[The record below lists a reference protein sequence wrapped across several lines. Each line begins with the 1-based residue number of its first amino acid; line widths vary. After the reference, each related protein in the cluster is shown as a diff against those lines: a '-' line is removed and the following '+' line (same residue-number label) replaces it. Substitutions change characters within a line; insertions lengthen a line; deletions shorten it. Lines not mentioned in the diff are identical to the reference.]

1 MTVSLRNEEGKMRTT
16 LLMAIIVACMASV
29 CVTGAATAAK
39 LQTPTIALERVEV
52 ASYFPWADK
61 PTRVPLVLA
70 FVFKIT
76 NPNTFKV
83 GLEDLKFTYGF
94 EAKPGEYFDLNTPTV
109 YDLVYIP
116 GKTTNE
122 LRVVSVLDSM
132 IVPSTLAV
140 SAGARVQ
147 ALDLKIPD
155 LVKMWWEQIGDFS
168 FGIRVSEGVAT
179 FTSEEGSVLVF
190 FEGMFPKK

>member
-1 MTVSLRNEEGKMRTT
+1 MRKAFLIAIMVV
-16 LLMAIIVACMASV
+16 LLASWGV
-29 CVTGAATAAK
+29 IGPAAAAK
-39 LQTPTIALERVEV
+39 LQMPTVELERVEV

-70 FVFKIT
+70 FVFKIS
-76 NPNTFKV
+76 NPNSFKV
-83 GLEDLKFTYGF
+83 ALEDLKFTYGL
-94 EAKPGEYFDLNTPTV
+94 EAKPGEFFDLNTPTV
-109 YDLVYIP
+109 YELMYIP
-116 GKTTNE
+116 GKTTNQ

-155 LVKMWWEQIGDFS
+155 VVKLWWEQIGDFS
-168 FGIRVSEGVAT
+168 FGIRVSEGVAS
-179 FTSEEGSVLVF
+179 FSSEQGSILAT